1 MDIFV
6 QPMSKFDTRYPTL
19 NFDEASH
26 LDGGDTWATSFA
38 VVKVTDAVEQKIREL
53 VKRAVG

>member
-38 VVKVTDAVEQKIREL
+38 VVR
-53 VKRAVG
+53 R